1 MADVVE
7 LHPSIA
13 ILAPLLGSW
22 VGRGSGEYPTIE
34 PFSYT
39 EEVSIGH
46 IGKPFLTYSQ
56 RTRSEDGQ
64 PLHAETGYIRMPSPG
79 RIELVVAHPT
89 GVAEVEEGS
98 VAVTQVGLDL
108 NVQSSMIAA
117 TTSAKEVVALSRS
130 IRLSADALSYTLQMA
145 AVGLPLQ
152 HHLSATLYRQQ

>member
-1 MADVVE
+1 MAE
-7 LHPSIA
+7 LHPGIA
-13 ILAPLLGSW
+13 ILVPLLGSW

-46 IGKPFLTYSQ
+46 TGKPFLTYSQ

-79 RIELVVAHPT
+79 RVELIIAHPT
-89 GVAEVEEGS
+89 GVAEVDEGS
-98 VAVTQVGLDL
+98 LTITEVGLDL
-108 NVQSSMIAA
+108 DVQSTMIAT

-130 IRLSADALSYTLQMA
+130 IRVGADELSYTLQMA

-152 HHLSATLYRQQ
+152 HHLSAILHRQK

>member
-1 MADVVE
+1 VADVVE

-46 IGKPFLTYSQ
+46 TGKPFLTYSQ

>member
-46 IGKPFLTYSQ
+46 IGTPFLTYSQ

-79 RIELVVAHPT
+79 RIELVIAHPT

>member
-79 RIELVVAHPT
+79 RIELVIAHPT

>member
-1 MADVVE
+1 VADVVE

-64 PLHAETGYIRMPSPG
+64 PLHAETGYIRMPSPW
-79 RIELVVAHPT
+79 RIELVIAHPT

-152 HHLSATLYRQQ
+152 HHLSAILYRQQ

>member
-1 MADVVE
+1 VADVVE

>member
-1 MADVVE
+1 MVE

>member
-79 RIELVVAHPT
+79 RIELVIAHPT
-89 GVAEVEEGS
+89 GVGEVEEGS

>member
-79 RIELVVAHPT
+79 RIELVIAHPT
-89 GVAEVEEGS
+89 GVAEVDEGS

-130 IRLSADALSYTLQMA
+130 IHVSAGALSYTLQMA